1 MHNFAVD
8 KFRLESIS
16 KRSEMSEAR
25 QLPGSHHGKRRVT
38 VRRADRRNVQYI
50 YVIIL
55 AHAKGRRKR
64 DKVLGG
70 NASFL
75 KQLSRCC
82 LPWRLVSAAV
92 AAKTLPNVFSAGAGK
107 PAVLVD
113 NEETGTG
120 VRAGCNPRADCPGA
134 DSKGGSRGVMCSTV
148 AHHPCRKYVAI
159 VSSFGGSACLAEIAS
174 GWSDVRCECGQR
186 AHETRMTVAA
196 SATGVSPLLGG
207 AVDTLRGSKSR
218 RTPSRMR

>member
-1 MHNFAVD
+1 
-8 KFRLESIS
+8 
-16 KRSEMSEAR
+16 MSEAR

-38 VRRADRRNVQYI
+38 MRRVDRRNAQYI

-75 KQLSRCC
+75 KHLSRCR

-92 AAKTLPNVFSAGAGK
+92 AAKTLPNVFSADAGK
-107 PAVLVD
+107 PAMLVN
-113 NEETGTG
+113 NEETGPG
-120 VRAGCNPRADCPGA
+120 VRAVCNPRADCPGA
-134 DSKGGSRGVMCSTV
+134 NSKGGSRGVMCSTV
-148 AHHPCRKYVAI
+148 AHHPCRKYVII

-174 GWSDVRCECGQR
+174 GWSVVRCECGQR
-186 AHETRMTVAA
+186 AHETRT
-196 SATGVSPLLGG
+196 
-207 AVDTLRGSKSR
+207 
-218 RTPSRMR
+218 